1 MKGLEPTLVTKIQ
14 EWLDGNYDDST
25 KTEIRQRIENEDADW
40 LTDGFYK
47 DLEFGTGGL
56 RGIMGVG
63 SNRVNKYTLGKATQ
77 GFSNYLLEKYAE
89 EEQIKVVIAHDCR
102 NNSDVFAGFTAD
114 IFSANGIKVYYF
126 DSLRPTPELSFAIRE
141 LGCHGGV
148 MLTASHNPKE
158 YNGYKAYDKE
168 GCQLV
173 APEDK
178 SVMTEVQNIASIDDI
193 NFNRNA
199 DLVEVI
205 GAELDEKFYDALT
218 ALSISKDVIARQKDL
233 KIVFSPI
240 HGTGGVSVP
249 PVLERFGFENV
260 TLVEEQMTYDGNF
273 PTVVYPNPEEK
284 EALSL
289 GLAKAKEIDADLLM
303 ATDPDA
309 DRVGIAV
316 KNTDGEFVLMNGN
329 QAATMMILYVIEAWE
344 KAGKLTDKE
353 YIVKTIVTTYM
364 IDAIAA
370 SKGVDCFNVLTGFK
384 YIGQMMTELQGERY
398 FLAGGE
404 ESYGY
409 LVGEHARDKDAVIAC
424 AMLAETVAYHKDN
437 GSSFYEA
444 LLDAYQK
451 YGFYLER
458 LVSLKREGKKGA
470 EEIQAMLKSLRATP
484 PTTLGGS
491 KVTMIK
497 DYLSS
502 ESTTPADGKVE
513 KINLPSANVLQFF
526 TEDGSII
533 SARPSGTE
541 PKVKFYC
548 SVNTALE
555 NKEDY
560 NETKAFLDNR
570 LDAILKDLGV

>member
-1 MKGLEPTLVTKIQ
+1 MKGLEPALVKKIE
-14 EWLDGNYDDST
+14 EWLEGNYDESS
-25 KTEIRQRIENEDADW
+25 KEEIRQHIEQEDADW

-77 GFSNYLLEKYAE
+77 GFSNYLLKKYADE
-89 EEQIKVVIAHDCR
+89 AQIKVVIAHDCR

-126 DSLRPTPELSFAIRE
+126 ESLRPTPELSFAIRE

-158 YNGYKAYDKE
+158 YNGYKAYDKN

-178 SVMTEVQNIASIDDI
+178 AVMAEVQHVASIDEI
-193 NFNRNA
+193 KFERNA
-199 DLVEVI
+199 ALVETI
-205 GAELDEKFYDALT
+205 GAEVDEKFYDALT
-218 ALSISKDVIARQKDL
+218 ALSISKDVIERQQDL

-249 PVLERFGFENV
+249 PVLERFGFKNV
-260 TLVEEQMTYDGNF
+260 TVVEEQMTYDGNF
-273 PTVVYPNPEEK
+273 PTVIYPNPEEE
-284 EALSL
+284 EALN
-289 GLAKAKEIDADLLM
+289 LAIKKAKEIDADLVM

-316 KNTDGEFVLMNGN
+316 KNTAGEFVLMNGN
-329 QAATMMILYVIEAWE
+329 QAASMLILYVLEAWE
-344 KAGKLTDKE
+344 KAGKLTDRE

-364 IDAIAA
+364 IDAIAE

-384 YIGQMMTELQGERY
+384 YIGEMMTKLEGSRY

-409 LVGEHARDKDAVIAC
+409 LVGEHARDKDAVVAC
-424 AMLAETVAYHKDN
+424 AMLAEMVAYHKDN
-437 GSSFYEA
+437 GSSMYEA

-458 LVSLKREGKKGA
+458 LVSLKKEGKKGA
-470 EEIQAMLKSLRATP
+470 EEIQQMLKTLRETP

-497 DYLSS
+497 DYLTS
-502 ESTTPADGKVE
+502 ESKDMLTNEVSNID
-513 KINLPSANVLQFF
+513 LPSSNVLQFF
-526 TEDGSII
+526 TENGSII

-555 NKEDY
+555 NKANYEKVSVVL
-560 NETKAFLDNR
+560 NNR
-570 LDAILKDLGV
+570 LNAILKDLGV

>member
-1 MKGLEPTLVTKIQ
+1 MKGLEPALVKKIE
-14 EWLDGNYDDST
+14 EWLEGNYDEAS
-25 KTEIRQRIENEDADW
+25 KKEIRQHIEQEDADW

-77 GFSNYLLEKYAE
+77 GFSNYLLKKYAVE
-89 EEQIKVVIAHDCR
+89 AQIKVVIAHDCR

-126 DSLRPTPELSFAIRE
+126 ESLRPTPELSFAIRE

-158 YNGYKAYDKE
+158 YNGYKAYDKN

-178 SVMTEVQNIASIDDI
+178 AVMAEVQHVASIDEI
-193 NFNRNA
+193 KFERNSA
-199 DLVEVI
+199 LVETI
-205 GAELDEKFYDALT
+205 GAEVDEKFYDALT
-218 ALSISKDVIARQKDL
+218 TLSISKDVIERQQDL

-249 PVLERFGFENV
+249 PVLERFGFKNV
-260 TLVEEQMTYDGNF
+260 TVVEEQMTYDGNF
-273 PTVVYPNPEEK
+273 PTVIYPNPEEE
-284 EALSL
+284 EALN
-289 GLAKAKEIDADLLM
+289 LAIKKAKEIDADLVM

-316 KNTDGEFVLMNGN
+316 KNTAGEFVLMNGN
-329 QAATMMILYVIEAWE
+329 QAASMLILYVLEAWE
-344 KAGKLTDKE
+344 KAGKLTDRE

-364 IDAIAA
+364 IDAIAE

-384 YIGQMMTELQGERY
+384 YIGEMMTKLEGSRY

-409 LVGEHARDKDAVIAC
+409 LVGEHARDKDAVVAC
-424 AMLAETVAYHKDN
+424 AMLAEMVAYHKDN
-437 GSSFYEA
+437 GSSMYEA

-458 LVSLKREGKKGA
+458 LVSLKKEGKKGA
-470 EEIQAMLKSLRATP
+470 EEIQQMLKTLRETP

-497 DYLSS
+497 DYLTS
-502 ESTTPADGKVE
+502 ESKNMLTNEVSNID
-513 KINLPSANVLQFF
+513 LPSSNVLQFF
-526 TEDGSII
+526 TENGSII

-555 NKEDY
+555 NKANYDKVSVVL
-560 NETKAFLDNR
+560 NNR
-570 LDAILKDLGV
+570 LNAILKDLGV

>member
-1 MKGLEPTLVTKIQ
+1 MKGLEPALVKKIE
-14 EWLDGNYDDST
+14 EWLEGNYDEAS
-25 KTEIRQRIENEDADW
+25 KKEIRQHIEQEDADW

-77 GFSNYLLEKYAE
+77 GFSNYLLKKYADE
-89 EEQIKVVIAHDCR
+89 AQIKVVIAHDCR

-126 DSLRPTPELSFAIRE
+126 ESLRPTPELSFAIRE

-158 YNGYKAYDKE
+158 YNGYKAYDKN

-173 APEDK
+173 SPEDK
-178 SVMTEVQNIASIDDI
+178 AVMEEVQHVASIDEI
-193 NFNRNA
+193 KFERNSA
-199 DLVEVI
+199 LVETI
-205 GAELDEKFYDALT
+205 GAEVDEKFYDALT
-218 ALSISKDVIARQKDL
+218 ALSISKDVIKRQQDL

-249 PVLERFGFENV
+249 PVLERFGFKNV
-260 TLVEEQMTYDGNF
+260 TVVEEQMTYDGNF
-273 PTVVYPNPEEK
+273 PTVIYPNPEEE
-284 EALSL
+284 EALN
-289 GLAKAKEIDADLLM
+289 LAIKKAKEIDADLVM

-316 KNTDGEFVLMNGN
+316 KNTAGEFVLMNGN
-329 QAATMMILYVIEAWE
+329 QAASMLILYVLEAWE
-344 KAGKLTDKE
+344 KAGKLTDRE

-364 IDAIAA
+364 IDAIAE

-384 YIGQMMTELQGERY
+384 YIGEMMTKLEGSRY

-409 LVGEHARDKDAVIAC
+409 LVGEHARDKDAVVAC
-424 AMLAETVAYHKDN
+424 AMLAEMVAYHKDN
-437 GSSFYEA
+437 GSSMYEA

-458 LVSLKREGKKGA
+458 LVSLKKEGKKGA
-470 EEIQAMLKSLRATP
+470 EEIQQMLKTLRETP

-497 DYLSS
+497 DYLTS
-502 ESTTPADGKVE
+502 ESKDMLTNEVSTID
-513 KINLPSANVLQFF
+513 LPSSNVLQFF
-526 TEDGSII
+526 TENGSII

-548 SVNTALE
+548 SVNTTLE
-555 NKEDY
+555 NKANYDKVSVVL
-560 NETKAFLDNR
+560 NNR
-570 LDAILKDLGV
+570 LNAILKDLGV